1 MQHVCPKCAGPTY
14 PRTAPVGNTA
24 VHDRT
29 CRNCGLIYTFDPN
42 ADAVASG
49 RDLHLKA
56 LEETKKKGE
65 KGKK

>member
-1 MQHVCPKCAGPTY
+1 
-14 PRTAPVGNTA
+14 VGNTA

-29 CRNCGLIYTFDPN
+29 CRNCGLIYTFGPN